1 MSESFAIVL
10 HCFFNGLAN
19 VTREKWAT
27 ERIYCGN
34 GLSPLPHTSRH
45 LEIQSLYC
53 SEFLFYSNSSKC
65 LNFSSCV
72 IGDLEIEI
80 RQWAFLV
87 KINAV
92 ATKPWLC
99 RLQKLSTLWIELSTS
114 NIPFCAICSTLFWR
128 YVEVQINDSM
138 NNWMCVNCWQIRV

>member
-34 GLSPLPHTSRH
+34 GLSPLPHTPH

-53 SEFLFYSNSSKC
+53 SKFLFYSNSSKC
-65 LNFSSCV
+65 LNFSSRV
-72 IGDLEIEI
+72 IGDLEIELW
-80 RQWAFLV
+80 QWAFLV

-92 ATKPWLC
+92 ATNC
-99 RLQKLSTLWIELSTS
+99 G
-114 NIPFCAICSTLFWR
+114 
-128 YVEVQINDSM
+128 
-138 NNWMCVNCWQIRV
+138 CV

>member
-1 MSESFAIVL
+1 ML
-10 HCFFNGLAN
+10 
-19 VTREKWAT
+19 TREKWAT

-45 LEIQSLYC
+45 LDLK
-53 SEFLFYSNSSKC
+53 FNLFIALNSSSTLTLSKC

-99 RLQKLSTLWIELSTS
+99 RLQKLSTLWIDHHKQHSILCNLSK
-114 NIPFCAICSTLFWR
+114 PVLKVC
-128 YVEVQINDSM
+128 
-138 NNWMCVNCWQIRV
+138 